1 MKFHVAGKNSPG
13 RAVFVLLL
21 AAAATFILPPPTVSA
36 AKDDEFLIS
45 LPTEKEEKGE
55 TGKKG
60 AESAAREEA
69 NKPPVQKKPSFQEE
83 DMLQGVVYNIRD
95 LRERSKA
102 NEILSVARP
111 DYVFNPL
118 PLLKQFVL
126 GDWKH
131 ATDKNGVVSFP
142 FLENYQNASA
152 PVYQSFFYRRPD
164 TGKTTRKTTESNV
177 IMVPNGR
184 TTIYTGYVVAPFTG
198 NFRFCGFGEEAL
210 VVRFNNRI
218 VLDYGDFSLTAGTW
232 FEEHGDFLSVFGGS
246 PKSADQKRMIRNS
259 PVYSQ
264 SSLETYF
271 TDYFNGHGIA
281 KGLPVSVREGQVY
294 PIEIVH
300 CNSNKSPG
308 VVLMMEYLDSN
319 GKSLKNVIDRL
330 PLFRTSE
337 DLPEQSYGNGIPEFD
352 PDSPV
357 WKIVDAKGNPFPVRG
372 NSRMRAA
379 ADSNATKNTRRTYQD
394 SYYMQS
400 VRSPFKKLT
409 SASDR
414 NDMLLGVVYDLKQT
428 RDRKPI
434 TDSSSSRDILR
445 QNLKPLLNGT
455 WKRKYAKNG
464 AVQFTDLEK
473 YYASPTQFVTSTLLV
488 HKEIPSTD
496 VPKLFLCGSE
506 VKPSLCVCIFS
517 GFVTA
522 PFTGKFRFVGACDD
536 ALLVRFNNSIVF
548 DYGKV
553 TLTGTSNFYTGVCK
567 ANNGADLGQG
577 LPIEVTKGK
586 VYPVEILVSDLGGN
600 FSLCLYYEKLNA
612 KGEPMKKNPK
622 EFSLFPSPV
631 LLDPNQRY
639 MYLNIDPNAPSW
651 KLINP
656 SDVKVSKKK

>member
-1 MKFHVAGKNSPG
+1 MKFHFAGKNKPG
-13 RAVFVLLL
+13 RAFFVLLL
-21 AAAATFILPPPTVSA
+21 AAAAAFILPPPTVSA
-36 AKDDEFLIS
+36 ADDDEFLIS
-45 LPTEKEEKGE
+45 LPTEKEEKDE
-55 TGKKG
+55 TGKKDS
-60 AESAAREEA
+60 ESAAREDA
-69 NKPPVQKKPSFQEE
+69 NKPSARKNPSFQEE

-95 LRERSKA
+95 LKDRNKA
-102 NEILSVARP
+102 NGVLSVARS
-111 DYVFNPL
+111 DYVSNPL
-118 PLLKQFVL
+118 SLLKQFVL

-131 ATDKNGVVSFP
+131 VTDKKGVESFP
-142 FLENYQNASA
+142 FLEQYENASA
-152 PVYQSFFYRRPD
+152 LIYQPFFYQKPV
-164 TGKTTRKTTESNV
+164 TGSTRKTVESNV
-177 IMVPNGR
+177 VLMPSGR

-246 PKSADQKRMIRNS
+246 PKSAEQKRMIRNS

-264 SSLETYF
+264 CPLETYF
-271 TDYFNGHGIA
+271 TDYFKGHGIA
-281 KGLPVSVREGQVY
+281 KGLPISVKEGQVY
-294 PIEIVH
+294 PIEIVY
-300 CNSNKSPG
+300 CGNPG
-308 VVLMMEYLDSN
+308 SSGVALMIEHLDSN

-337 DLPEQSYGNGIPEFD
+337 DLPEQSYGNEIPEFD

-372 NSRMRAA
+372 NSKTRITA
-379 ADSNATKNTRRTYQD
+379 SSTPTGNARRSYQD
-394 SYYMQS
+394 PFEQS
-400 VRSPFKKLT
+400 LRSPFKKLT
-409 SASDR
+409 NPSDR
-414 NDMLLGVVYDLKQT
+414 NGMLQGVVYDLKLT

-464 AVQFTDLEK
+464 AVQFVDLEK
-473 YYASPTQFVTSTLLV
+473 YYVSPTQFVTSNLLV
-488 HKEIPSTD
+488 HKEIKSAD
-496 VPKLFLCGSE
+496 VPKLFLCGPE

-522 PFTGKFRFVGACDD
+522 PFSGRFRFVGGCDD
-536 ALLVRFNNSIVF
+536 ALLVRFDNKIVF

-553 TLTGTSNFYTGVCK
+553 TLTGTGNYYTGVCK

-577 LPIEVTKGK
+577 VPIEVVKGK
-586 VYPVEILVSDLGGN
+586 VYPIEILVADLGGT

-612 KGEPMKKNPK
+612 KGEAMKKTK
-622 EFSLFPSPV
+622 DYSLFPMPV

-639 MYLNIDPNAPSW
+639 MYLNIDPNAQSW

-656 SDVKVSKKK
+656 SDVKVSAKK